1 MHKTLYKRVRHS
13 LCNLHTIIVVRLV
26 PYIKHRLF
34 YFTHTMTQ
42 QINGYHR
49 YAIVV
54 VVVVLQYVVGVGIL
68 SAKILAETQCLRL
81 KPCLL

>member
-1 MHKTLYKRVRHS
+1 MHKTLYKWVRHS

-26 PYIKHRLF
+26 PYIKHWLF